1 MLCSAARIFSTVMRE
16 SSDTSSPLYENLDT
30 SYVNLAELL
39 RYLQRQNFAGR
50 VRVEL
55 DEYDA
60 DVWLRPGLKPQVQE
74 RDRSMGRVAE
84 GEGALQRL
92 LVRATDPGGSISV
105 YTETEEKFESA
116 LVERTRAETFH
127 RPDFGAESYGDAQ
140 AEEDFREEE
149 EWQDLLRASGDL
161 IAAVERA
168 CLSAGADFPAIF
180 REISFE
186 LSDDY
191 PFLDRSV
198 TGFDYSHGAV
208 EIVGRHNKS
217 AILGGIVEVLRRTVN
232 RVATGGR
239 ERNVRERVAL
249 ELAVLARRREA
260 ALARF
265 QLLQQLDRIA
275 GTRVV

>member
-1 MLCSAARIFSTVMRE
+1 MLRRTNFSKVMRE

-60 DVWLRPGLKPQVQE
+60 DVWLSPGLKPQVHE
-74 RDRSMGRVAE
+74 RDRSTGRVAE

-92 LVRATDPGGSISV
+92 LVRATAPGGSISV

-116 LVERTRAETFH
+116 LVERTRSETFQ
-127 RPDFGAESYGDAQ
+127 RPDFGADTHEDAQ
-140 AEEDFREEE
+140 AEEDFKEE

-198 TGFDYSHGAV
+198 TGFDYSHGAI

-217 AILGGIVEVLRRTVN
+217 AILGGIVEVLRRAVN
-232 RVATGGR
+232 RIATGGR

>member
-1 MLCSAARIFSTVMRE
+1 MHETGAT
-16 SSDTSSPLYENLDT
+16 TSPLYENLDT

-39 RYLQRQNFAGR
+39 RYLQRKNFAGR

-60 DVWLRPGLKPQVQE
+60 DVLLRPGLKPHVRE
-74 RDRSMGRVAE
+74 RDHTMGRVAE

-92 LVRATDPGGSISV
+92 LVRATAPGGSISV
-105 YTETEEKFESA
+105 YTESEEEFESA
-116 LVERTRAETFH
+116 LVERARSETFQ
-127 RPDFGAESYGDAQ
+127 RPDFGAEPHEDAQ
-140 AEEDFREEE
+140 AAQQHEEE
-149 EWQDLLRASGDL
+149 EWRDLLRVGGDL
-161 IAAVERA
+161 IATVERA
-168 CLSAGADFPAIF
+168 CLGAGADFSAIF

-191 PFLDRSV
+191 PFLDPSV
-198 TGFDYSHGAV
+198 SGFDYSHGGI
-208 EIVGRHNKS
+208 EITGRLNKN

-232 RVATGGR
+232 RVAAGSR
-239 ERNVRERVAL
+239 ERSVRERVAL
-249 ELAVLARRREA
+249 ELAVLARRRES